1 MSPRGRAEKNM
12 TFSSSQISSSWSS
25 THDTKRYNVLL
36 GLALAGLCLTLL
48 LALPHVAWLRVR
60 PPSKIR
66 KFYFAASLLP
76 VVFAVSASITCL
88 APWTNEY
95 WGLLQHL
102 TEAWALHSLN
112 QLIVE
117 RLGGKT
123 SALAKLQARGRQQWL
138 RAPPLCCW
146 CYFLPSTSFTE
157 HTLRL
162 VLTLTRQFIYAA
174 PLLSLLNILLSFTR
188 VPTTPPPLL
197 WHVLRLLLL
206 LSSLLALWGLFIL
219 YKASHDDLSRHHQ
232 ITLKF
237 LSIKLLIIVGIVQE
251 YLFAELMDD
260 REEGREGGK
269 ESLAVLVPN
278 ALLASESPFLTLLI
292 LWAFPLR
299 ELDPSFGGEA
309 RRSLSL
315 SPGGGRGDGK
325 GGDKPGVIG
334 GKARPHAA
342 RPLLGPR
349 EGGDGGGRG
358 AMLPEEEER
367 GVGELLFESQDSDL
381 GGITGSPGGPR
392 V

>member
-1 MSPRGRAEKNM
+1 
-12 TFSSSQISSSWSS
+12 
-25 THDTKRYNVLL
+25 
-36 GLALAGLCLTLL
+36 
-48 LALPHVAWLRVR
+48 
-60 PPSKIR
+60 
-66 KFYFAASLLP
+66 
-76 VVFAVSASITCL
+76 
-88 APWTNEY
+88 
-95 WGLLQHL
+95 
-102 TEAWALHSLN
+102 
-112 QLIVE
+112 
-117 RLGGKT
+117 
-123 SALAKLQARGRQQWL
+123 
-138 RAPPLCCW
+138 
-146 CYFLPSTSFTE
+146 
-157 HTLRL
+157 
-162 VLTLTRQFIYAA
+162 
-174 PLLSLLNILLSFTR
+174 
-188 VPTTPPPLL
+188 
-197 WHVLRLLLL
+197 
-206 LSSLLALWGLFIL
+206 
-219 YKASHDDLSRHHQ
+219 
-232 ITLKF
+232 
-237 LSIKLLIIVGIVQE
+237 
-251 YLFAELMDD
+251 MDD